1 MSKAAGRSVHEIVF
15 LRHAESVGNAEG
27 RFQGQSDPPLTET
40 GLAQARALARRW
52 QEEKARFDCIIS
64 SPLRRARHTAEII
77 AETLGVPLEFDPDW
91 MEWHNGE
98 LAGLTHEEVGE
109 HDGWPDLL
117 TPYVHIGE
125 TGESRWELYLRAGRA
140 IQRLLDRPPGRYL
153 VVAHGGVLNMALYG
167 ILGLTLQVNFQG
179 ISFRFRNTAFA
190 TLRYEADSHRWYVL
204 GINDHAHWHFS
215 DED

>member
-1 MSKAAGRSVHEIVF
+1 MNASTYHIVL

-40 GLAQARALARRW
+40 GLAQARALAARW
-52 QEEKARFDCIIS
+52 EGEGARFDHVIS
-64 SPLRRARHTAEII
+64 SPLQRARQTAEII
-77 AETLGVPLEFDPDW
+77 AGALDTPLEFDPDW

-98 LAGLTHEEVGE
+98 LAGLTHEEVHA
-109 HDGWPDLL
+109 HDAWPDLL
-117 TPYVHIGE
+117 SPYHHIGR

-140 IQRLLDRPPGRYL
+140 VQRLLDRPSGRYL

-179 ISFRFRNTAFA
+179 ISFRFRNSAFA
-190 TLRYEADSHRWYVL
+190 TLRYEADIHRWYVL
-204 GINDHAHWHFS
+204 GVNDHAHWRFP